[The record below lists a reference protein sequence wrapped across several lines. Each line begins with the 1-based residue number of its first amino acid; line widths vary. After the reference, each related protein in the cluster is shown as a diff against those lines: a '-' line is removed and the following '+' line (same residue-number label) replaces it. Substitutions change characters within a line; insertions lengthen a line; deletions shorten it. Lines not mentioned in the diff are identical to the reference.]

1 VKLEIDVDL
10 PREVVDQVP
19 PEDLKT
25 LCRTEIVLRL
35 YGDEKMAARDAV
47 RLLGLTRIRF
57 LDLLRQRGIGLLVEL
72 DAEDFRQIEN
82 LRDPYAPKAS

>member
-1 VKLEIDVDL
+1 MKLEIEVDL

-19 PEDLKT
+19 PEDLQR

-35 YGDEKMAARDAV
+35 YADEKIATSEAAG
-47 RLLGLTRIRF
+47 LLGLTRIRF
-57 LDLLRQRGIGLLVEL
+57 LDLLRERGIGLLVEL

-82 LRDPYAPKAS
+82 LRDQYAPKAS

>member
-1 VKLEIDVDL
+1 VKLEIEVDL

-19 PEDLKT
+19 PEDLQR

-35 YGDEKMAARDAV
+35 YADEKIATSDAA

-72 DAEDFRQIEN
+72 DEEDFWQIEN
-82 LRDPYAPKAS
+82 LRDQYAPKAS